1 MISSEVNCCCCACGC
16 AQVRYLV
23 DVWGADVHA
32 RGDEALRVAS
42 RCADAVA
49 VAPGSNSGN
58 NGNSSSCNGR
68 CLVSMLPQAGGSTG
82 GSGRVV
88 VSDRGERCGSS
99 SSSDGG
105 GSGICGKASAC
116 GGEAVALVLLAHGA
130 DARAGGGEA
139 LRNAARAGRLVLASE
154 LIRRGAHAGGQRC
167 LAFDAAVRAGHGLV
181 AALLL
186 AHAVAA
192 AGVVRRRRLRDAPP
206 LPSAPMLG
214 SSA

>member
-49 VAPGSNSGN
+49 VLPGSNSGN

-68 CLVSMLPQAGGSTG
+68 CLVSMLPQAGGSAG
-82 GSGRVV
+82 GCSCVA

-105 GSGICGKASAC
+105 GNGGASGSSGCSRASAC
-116 GGEAVALVLLAHGA
+116 LWCLHLLMSAPLPA
-130 DARAGGGEA
+130 CPACLPAC
-139 LRNAARAGRLVLASE
+139 LPCLPPSPAS
-154 LIRRGAHAGGQRC
+154 LPAC
-167 LAFDAAVRAGHGLV
+167 PSS
-181 AALLL
+181 LLL
-186 AHAVAA
+186 PAS
-192 AGVVRRRRLRDAPP
+192 GVRLPAPEVRLCF
-206 LPSAPMLG
+206 LPVPS
-214 SSA
+214 